1 MSKIIG
7 VTVGTTRPRAN
18 LGQTD
23 PKKSDYIKNRP
34 TAKTEAM
41 TQPVGVDENGDL
53 WTVPGGAGD
62 ITKETDPTVPDW
74 AKQPTK
80 PTYTAE
86 DVGADASGTAA
97 SKVTEHNAANDS
109 HNDIRL
115 LIQGLDTRLTALAD
129 SDDTTL
135 DQLSEL
141 VAYIKDNRELIESV
155 TTAKVNV
162 TDIINNLTTNAA
174 DKPLSAAQGVALKAL
189 IDNLAS
195 NKADS
200 ASVATAI
207 STALAGYAKTSD
219 IPTALKNPN
228 ALTVCGKTYD
238 GSAAV
243 TVTTDEIVAAVVAA
257 LPDWEVTSV

>member
-41 TQPVGVDENGDL
+41 TQPVGVDEHGDL
-53 WTVPGGAGD
+53 WTVPG
-62 ITKETDPTVPDW
+62 
-74 AKQPTK
+74 
-80 PTYTAE
+80 
-86 DVGADASGTAA
+86 GADASGTAA
-97 SKVTEHNAANDS
+97 SKVTEHNAATDS

-162 TDIINNLTTNAA
+162 ADIINNLTTNAA

-195 NKADS
+195 SKADS

-219 IPTALKNPN
+219 IPTTLKNPN
-228 ALTVCGKTYD
+228 ALTFCGKTYD

-257 LPDWEVTSV
+257 LPDWEETAV